1 MVWAAGLAVAV
12 PAEAGRRKFGIE
24 NLEVKKKKGKRE
36 MRNYGKAWVVLV
48 AVLVVLLLLGIGIF
62 SWYIGGYNRAVN
74 LEQGAEKA
82 WADIDAALQRRL
94 DLVPNLVETVKGYA
108 EHEKELFEN
117 IAKSREKYFQAG
129 TRAGKIEATNE
140 LSGFLS
146 RLLMLQENYPQLK
159 ANENFRDLQVAL
171 EGTENRINVA
181 RTRYNE
187 AAKLLNSY
195 TRQFFGSFFCKR
207 AGVEKVEYF
216 EATEQA
222 KTEVPKVE
230 F

>member
-1 MVWAAGLAVAV
+1 
-12 PAEAGRRKFGIE
+12 
-24 NLEVKKKKGKRE
+24 
-36 MRNYGKAWVVLV
+36 MRNYGKAWVILIAILIVI
-48 AVLVVLLLLGIGIF
+48 LLIGLGVF
-62 SWYIGGYNRAVN
+62 RWYVSGYNKAVN
-74 LEQGAEKA
+74 LKEGADKA
-82 WADIDAALQRRL
+82 WADIDSALQRRL
-94 DLVPNLVETVKGYA
+94 DLVPNLVNTVKGYA
-108 EHEKELFEN
+108 EHEKELFES

-129 TRAGKIEATNE
+129 DNRADKIEASNQ

-146 RLLMLQENYPQLK
+146 RLLMLQERYPDLK
-159 ANENFRDLQVAL
+159 ANQNFLDLQSQL

-187 AAKLLNSY
+187 AARLLNSY
-195 TRQFFGSFFCKR
+195 TKQFFGSFFCRK
-207 AGVEKVEYF
+207 AGVGPVDYF

>member
-1 MVWAAGLAVAV
+1 
-12 PAEAGRRKFGIE
+12 
-24 NLEVKKKKGKRE
+24 
-36 MRNYGKAWVVLV
+36 MRNFGKAWVVLV
-48 AVLVVLLLLGIGIF
+48 AVLGPVLLIGLLYLL
-62 SWYIGGYNRAVN
+62 SYNKAVN

-94 DLVPNLVETVKGYA
+94 DLVPNLVSTVKGYT
-108 EHEKELFEN
+108 EHEKELFES

-129 TRAGKIEATNE
+129 SRADKIEASNE
-140 LSGFLS
+140 LTGFLS
-146 RLLMLQENYPQLK
+146 RLLMLQERYPELK
-159 ANENFRDLQVAL
+159 ASENFRDLQVAL

-187 AAKLLNSY
+187 AARLLNSY
-195 TRQFFGSFFCKR
+195 TKQLIGSYFCKK
-207 AGVEKVEYF
+207 AGVEPVAYF
-216 EATEQA
+216 QATEQA

>member
-1 MVWAAGLAVAV
+1 MKKNK
-12 PAEAGRRKFGIE
+12 RK
-24 NLEVKKKKGKRE
+24 KE
-36 MRNYGKAWVVLV
+36 MRNYGKTWIVLV
-48 AVLVVLLLLGIGIF
+48 AVLIVLLLLGIGIF

-108 EHEKELFEN
+108 GHEKELFEN

-207 AGVEKVEYF
+207 ADVEKVEYF

-222 KTEVPKVE
+222 KSKVPKVE

>member
-1 MVWAAGLAVAV
+1 
-12 PAEAGRRKFGIE
+12 
-24 NLEVKKKKGKRE
+24 
-36 MRNYGKAWVVLV
+36 MRNFGKAWVVLIAILIV
-48 AVLVVLLLLGIGIF
+48 ILLIGLGIF
-62 SWYIGGYNRAVN
+62 RWYIGGYNKAVN
-74 LEQGAEKA
+74 LEEGAEKA
-82 WADIDAALQRRL
+82 WADIDSALQRRL
-94 DLVPNLVETVKGYA
+94 DLIPNLVNTVKGYA

-129 TRAGKIEATNE
+129 NRAGKIEASNQ

-146 RLLMLQENYPQLK
+146 RLLMLQERYPDLK
-159 ANENFRDLQVAL
+159 ANQNFRDLQIAL

-187 AAKLLNSY
+187 AAKELNSY
-195 TRQFFGSFFCKR
+195 TRQFFGSFFCRK
-207 AGVEKVEYF
+207 AGVEEVDYF

>member
-1 MVWAAGLAVAV
+1 
-12 PAEAGRRKFGIE
+12 
-24 NLEVKKKKGKRE
+24 
-36 MRNYGKAWVVLV
+36 MRNFGKAWVVLV
-48 AVLVVLLLLGIGIF
+48 IILAVVLLLGLSVFG
-62 SWYIGGYNRAVN
+62 WYIGGYNKAVR
-74 LEQGAEKA
+74 LEEGAKTG
-82 WADIDAALQRRL
+82 WSNVDTTLQRRL
-94 DLVPNLVETVKGYA
+94 DLVPNLVATVKGYA

-129 TRAGKIEATNE
+129 TRAGKIEASNQ

-159 ANENFRDLQVAL
+159 ANENFRDLQAQL

-181 RTRYNE
+181 RQRYNE
-187 AAKLLNSY
+187 AAKQLNSY
-195 TRQFFGSFFCKR
+195 SREFFGSFFCKR
-207 AGVEKVEYF
+207 ANVKPVEYF

>member
-1 MVWAAGLAVAV
+1 
-12 PAEAGRRKFGIE
+12 
-24 NLEVKKKKGKRE
+24 
-36 MRNYGKAWVVLV
+36 MRNFGKTWVVLIAILIV
-48 AVLVVLLLLGIGIF
+48 ILLIAMGVF
-62 SWYIGGYNRAVN
+62 RWYISGYNKAVN
-74 LEQGAEKA
+74 LEQGAEKG

-94 DLVPNLVETVKGYA
+94 DLVPNLVSTVKGYA

-117 IAKSREKYFQAG
+117 IAKSREKYFQSG
-129 TRAGKIEATNE
+129 NRAGKIEASNE
-140 LSGFLS
+140 LTGFLS
-146 RLLMLQENYPQLK
+146 RLIMLQENYPQLK
-159 ANENFRDLQVAL
+159 ASENFRDLQTQL
-171 EGTENRINVA
+171 EGTENRIAVA

-207 AGVEKVEYF
+207 AGVEKVDYF

-222 KTEVPKVE
+222 KSEVPKVE

>member
-1 MVWAAGLAVAV
+1 
-12 PAEAGRRKFGIE
+12 
-24 NLEVKKKKGKRE
+24 
-36 MRNYGKAWVVLV
+36 MRNFGKIWVALV
-48 AVLVVLLLLGIGIF
+48 AVLVVLLLLGLGIF
-62 SWYIGGYNRAVN
+62 SWYIGGYNKAVN
-74 LEQGAEKA
+74 LEQGAEKV

-94 DLVPNLVETVKGYA
+94 DRVPNLVETVKGYA
-108 EHEKELFEN
+108 GHEKELFEN

-129 TRAGKIEATNE
+129 NRAGKIEATNE

-181 RTRYNE
+181 RTRYNQ
-187 AAKLLNSY
+187 AAEQLNAY
-195 TRQFFGSFFCKR
+195 YRQFFGAFFCKR

-216 EATEQA
+216 EASEQA

>member
-1 MVWAAGLAVAV
+1 M
-12 PAEAGRRKFGIE
+12 
-24 NLEVKKKKGKRE
+24 KKSGKI
-36 MRNYGKAWVVLV
+36 WVVLIV
-48 AVLVVLLLLGIGIF
+48 VLAFLLLLGIGVF
-62 SWYIGGYNRAVN
+62 RWYISGYNRAVN

-108 EHEKELFEN
+108 EREKELFEN

-129 TRAGKIEATNE
+129 NRAGKIEATNE

-159 ANENFRDLQVAL
+159 ANQNFLDLQVAL

-181 RTRYNE
+181 RTRYNQ
-187 AAKLLNSY
+187 AAEQLNAY
-195 TRQFFGSFFCKR
+195 YRQFFGSFFCRR

-216 EATEQA
+216 EASEQA

>member
-1 MVWAAGLAVAV
+1 
-12 PAEAGRRKFGIE
+12 
-24 NLEVKKKKGKRE
+24 
-36 MRNYGKAWVVLV
+36 MRNFGKAWVVLV
-48 AVLVVLLLLGIGIF
+48 GVLLVLLLFGIGIF
-62 SWYIGGYNRAVN
+62 SWYIGGYNKAVS

-82 WADIDAALQRRL
+82 WADIDTTLQRRL
-94 DLVPNLVETVKGYA
+94 DLIPNLVETVKGYA
-108 EHEKELFEN
+108 THEKELFEN

-129 TRAGKIEATNE
+129 SRAGKIEATNQ

-187 AAKLLNSY
+187 AARQLNTFY
-195 TRQFFGSFFCKR
+195 GQFFGSFFCKK

-216 EATEQA
+216 EASEQA

>member
-1 MVWAAGLAVAV
+1 MVTH
-12 PAEAGRRKFGIE
+12 
-24 NLEVKKKKGKRE
+24 NNGKLSRQHK
-36 MRNYGKAWVVLV
+36 MKNFGKAWVVLV
-48 AVLVVLLLLGIGIF
+48 VVLVVLLLLGIGIF
-62 SWYIGGYNRAVN
+62 KWYIGGYNKAVN

-94 DLVPNLVETVKGYA
+94 DLVPNLINTVKGYA
-108 EHEKELFEN
+108 GHEKELFEN
-117 IAKSREKYFQAG
+117 LAKSREKYFQAD
-129 TRAGKIEATNE
+129 TKANKIEASNE

-146 RLLMLQENYPQLK
+146 RLLMLQENYPELK

-171 EGTENRINVA
+171 EGTENRIAVA

-195 TRQFFGSFFCKR
+195 TKQFFGSFFCRR
-207 AGVEKVEYF
+207 AGVTEVEYF
-216 EATEQA
+216 EAGEQA
-222 KTEVPKVE
+222 RTKVPEVK

>member
-1 MVWAAGLAVAV
+1 M
-12 PAEAGRRKFGIE
+12 
-24 NLEVKKKKGKRE
+24 KKSGKI
-36 MRNYGKAWVVLV
+36 WVVLIL
-48 AVLVVLLLLGIGIF
+48 VLAFLLLIGIGVF
-62 SWYIGGYNRAVN
+62 RWYISGYNRAVN

-108 EHEKELFEN
+108 EREKELFEN
-117 IAKSREKYFQAG
+117 IARSREKYFQAG
-129 TRAGKIEATNE
+129 NRAGKIEATNE

-159 ANENFRDLQVAL
+159 ANQNFLDLQVAL

-181 RTRYNE
+181 RTRYNQ
-187 AAKLLNSY
+187 AAEQLNAY
-195 TRQFFGSFFCKR
+195 YRQFFGSFFCRR

-216 EATEQA
+216 EASEQA

>member
-1 MVWAAGLAVAV
+1 
-12 PAEAGRRKFGIE
+12 
-24 NLEVKKKKGKRE
+24 
-36 MRNYGKAWVVLV
+36 MRNFGKAWVVLV
-48 AVLVVLLLLGIGIF
+48 GVLLVLLLIGFGIF
-62 SWYIGGYNRAVN
+62 SWYIGGYNKAVS

-82 WADIDAALQRRL
+82 WADIDTTLQLRL
-94 DLVPNLVETVKGYA
+94 DLIPNLVETVKGYA
-108 EHEKELFEN
+108 THEKELFEN

-129 TRAGKIEATNE
+129 SRSGKIEATNQM
-140 LSGFLS
+140 SGFLS

-187 AAKLLNSY
+187 TARLLNTFYS
-195 TRQFFGSFFCKR
+195 QLFGSYFCKR

-216 EATEQA
+216 EASEQA